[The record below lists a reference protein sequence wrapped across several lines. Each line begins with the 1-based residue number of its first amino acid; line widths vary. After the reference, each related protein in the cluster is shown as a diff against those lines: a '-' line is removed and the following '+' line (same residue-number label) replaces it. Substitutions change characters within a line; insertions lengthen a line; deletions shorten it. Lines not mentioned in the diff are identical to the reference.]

1 VVAALVLV
9 AGLMSLIF
17 KRPPTMVERSGL
29 VDMFESWQ
37 GARPKE
43 KIEDDFRSYV
53 SSGYKGNSVVF
64 ATILARMSLFSEV
77 ELAWRNKATKAIFTN
92 HALDLLQ
99 NPWVD
104 GRLGDLLNRMEQH
117 ASLGGNSYTYKA
129 SPTELQQWRPDR
141 VTIVS
146 DRYGVAGYLYEPDGP
161 GSKNAKFALAEEVA
175 HWAPIPD
182 PYANFRGMSWLT
194 PILMEIQSDVA
205 MTRHKQMF
213 FERAATPNL
222 LIKVDKKLDPESR
235 ARMRDELQARH
246 EGLDNA
252 YRSMLLEDG
261 ADATVIGSNM
271 QAINFDVIQAAGE
284 NRIATAGGVP
294 GIVVGLKEGLQ
305 AATYSNYQQAMR
317 RFADLW
323 ARPQWRSAVATLE
336 HLLTVP
342 AGCELWYDSKG
353 IAALGDSNAD
363 AAKIMLDKSTAI
375 VNLVRAGYEGAAVA
389 KVVETG
395 EGLGSL
401 PHTGEVYYP
410 GAQAYTQPGETPA
423 GVPGDETPN
432 KTKATPALPAPAPN
446 GAKKPPVNVGNG

>member
-1 VVAALVLV
+1 
-9 AGLMSLIF
+9 MSLVF
-17 KRPPTMVERSGL
+17 KQRPAEVERSGL

-43 KIEDDFRSYV
+43 RIEDDFRSYV
-53 SSGYKGNSVVF
+53 SSGYKGNGVIF
-64 ATILARMSLFSEV
+64 AVILARMALFSEV
-77 ELAWRNKATKAIFTN
+77 RFAWRNRATDAIFSN
-92 HALDLLQ
+92 KALGLLQ
-99 NPWVD
+99 NPWTN
-104 GRLGDLLNRMEQH
+104 GTTGELLARMEQDV
-117 ASLGGNSYTYKA
+117 SLAGNSYIYRA
-129 SPTELQQWRPDR
+129 NPLELQRLRPDW
-141 VTIVS
+141 VSIVS
-146 DRYGVAGYLYEPDGP
+146 DRQGVAGYLYEPNGP
-161 GSKNAKFALAEEVA
+161 NGGAATKFLLAEEVS
-175 HWAPIPD
+175 HWSPIPD
-182 PYANFRGMSWLT
+182 PMAAFRGMSWLT
-194 PILMEIQSDVA
+194 PILLEVQSDVA

-305 AATYSNYQQAMR
+305 AATYSNYAQAMR
-317 RFADLW
+317 RFSDLF
-323 ARPQWRSAVATLE
+323 ARPQWRTACASLE
-336 HLLTVP
+336 HLLEVP
-342 AGCELWYDSKG
+342 PGAELWYDASD

-363 AAKIMLDKSTAI
+363 AAKIMLDKSLAV
-375 VNLVRAGYEGAAVA
+375 VNLVRAGYEGAEVV

-395 EGLGSL
+395 VGLENL

-410 GAQAYTQPGETPA
+410 GAQAYTSPGQTPA
-423 GVPGDETPN
+423 GVPGDEKPN
-432 KTKATPALPAPAPN
+432 EEEAPPALPAAPTN
-446 GAKKPPVNVGNG
+446 GKKPAPVNVGNG